1 MKRFIDSG
9 LFETK
14 IIDASTCHADST
26 CAPRQ
31 EQTPPMLSS
40 RPLEGITV
48 VEFGHSVAAPY
59 AGLILGELGA
69 DVIKVENADGGDHA
83 RGWGPPFW
91 EGTSVMY
98 QVLNRSKS
106 SVSLDLKD
114 RISGEKLHDFI
125 VEKADVVIHN
135 MKFGAME
142 RLGFGSDT
150 FVAKRPDIIYCNCG
164 AFGNVGPLRDRPGYD
179 PLLQAFS
186 GLMSMMGEEGR
197 PPVRVAVSIIDMGMG
212 LWAAIGILAALNERN
227 RTGNGGRVD
236 TSLLETAL
244 GWLTVPFGNFLASGE
259 LPRKEGSGAVQIVPY
274 QAFIARDGEI
284 MILAGNDGL
293 FRKLAKAIGRPDLAT
308 DPRFMTNAGRV
319 ENRAVLLPILQMVL
333 LDRDVAHWERLLLEA
348 GVPHSPIQTLDQ
360 VLAHPQIEAL
370 SMLQASPDKKLRIMG
385 LPLCFDGVRP
395 EFTVRAPAQGQHNEL
410 VGVRP
415 LSAEKVDAATSG

>member
-1 MKRFIDSG
+1 
-9 LFETK
+9 
-14 IIDASTCHADST
+14 
-26 CAPRQ
+26 
-31 EQTPPMLSS
+31 MLSS

-69 DVIKVENADGGDHA
+69 DVIKVENADGGDYA

-91 EGTSVMY
+91 EGKSVMF

-106 SVSLDLKD
+106 GVAVDLKD
-114 RISGEKLHDFI
+114 QVSAEKLREFI
-125 VEKADVVIHN
+125 VENADVLVHN

-142 RLGFGSDT
+142 RLGFGAEV
-150 FVAKRPDIIYCNCG
+150 FAAKRPDLIYCNCG
-164 AFGNVGPLRDRPGYD
+164 AFGNLGPLRDRPGYD

-212 LWAAIGILAALNERN
+212 LWAAIGILAALFERS
-227 RTGNGGRVD
+227 RTGQGGRID

-244 GWLTVPFGNFLASGE
+244 GWLTIPFGNYLATGE
-259 LPRKEGSGAVQIVPY
+259 LPRKEGSGAVQIAPY
-274 QAFIARDGEI
+274 QAFDARDGEI

-293 FRKLAKAIGRPDLAT
+293 FRKLAQALDMAELAT
-308 DPRFMTNAGRV
+308 DPRFITNADRV
-319 ENRAVLLPILQMVL
+319 KNRAALLPILQAVL
-333 LDRDVAHWERLLLEA
+333 QTQDVAFWEERLLEA

-360 VLAHPQIEAL
+360 VLAHPQIAAL
-370 SMLQASPDKKLRIMG
+370 SMLQTSPNEKLRIMG
-385 LPLCFDGVRP
+385 LPLSFDGVRP
-395 EFTVRAPAQGQHNEL
+395 EFTVPAPSLGEDNGL
-410 VGVRP
+410 VGVPP
-415 LSAEKVDAATSG
+415 LGAE

>member
-1 MKRFIDSG
+1 
-9 LFETK
+9 
-14 IIDASTCHADST
+14 
-26 CAPRQ
+26 
-31 EQTPPMLSS
+31 MLSS

-69 DVIKVENADGGDHA
+69 DVIKVENADGGDYA

-106 SVSLDLKD
+106 GVAVDLKD
-114 RISGEKLHDFI
+114 QVSAEKLRKFI
-125 VEKADVVIHN
+125 LKKADVVVHN

-142 RLGFGSDT
+142 KLGFGAEA
-150 FVAKRPDIIYCNCG
+150 FAEKRPDLIYCNCG

-212 LWAAIGILAALNERN
+212 LWAAIGILAALFERS
-227 RTGNGGRVD
+227 RTGQGGRID

-244 GWLTVPFGNFLASGE
+244 GWLNIPFGNFVATGN
-259 LPRKEGSGAVQIVPY
+259 LPRKEGSGAVQIAPY
-274 QAFIARDGEI
+274 QAFEARDGDI

-293 FRKLAKAIGRPDLAT
+293 FRKLANALGKPELAT
-308 DPRFMTNAGRV
+308 DPRFVTNADRV
-319 ENRAVLLPILQMVL
+319 NNRAALLPILHEILQTQ
-333 LDRDVAHWERLLLEA
+333 DVAFWEERLIEA

-360 VLAHPQIEAL
+360 VLAHPQIAAL
-370 SMLQASPDKKLRIMG
+370 SMLQSSPDEKLRIMG
-385 LPLCFDGVRP
+385 LPLSFDGARA
-395 EFTVRAPAQGQHNEL
+395 EFKVRAPLQGEHNQL
-410 VGVRP
+410 VGLRP
-415 LSAEKVDAATSG
+415 IGAGN